1 MEMVHRYAHLSNDH
15 LSEHASKIDAISN
28 RNVTNMAQEE
38 NVVYIDSRYVAV
50 ISGAIIGTNNKT
62 QLIVFKCF
70 INIDKKSYTHIYTH
84 WRGRSKI
91 THLNYRQ
98 NTFS

>member
-50 ISGAIIGTNNKT
+50 ISGAIIGTEKHT
-62 QLIVFKCF
+62 QHTEFKRKL
-70 INIDKKSYTHIYTH
+70 NI
-84 WRGRSKI
+84 
-91 THLNYRQ
+91 
-98 NTFS
+98 